1 MGQLFRKTFAIHQG
15 EELRA
20 LLMLAYIFLVISSLL
35 IIKPV
40 GNALFLSQFGVA
52 QLPAAFI
59 LVAVFAA
66 LITILYSRLARKLP
80 LNILVIRSLYTFII
94 CLAVFRV
101 LFYIRPLE
109 SLALYLFYIW
119 VAIFALIATSQFWV
133 LANLVFNAREARR
146 LFGFIGSG
154 GIAGGIFGGYL
165 TNFLAPLIG
174 TANLL
179 FVCIFFLYLCIPITQ
194 TVWRH
199 SLEGG
204 SDFQTP
210 QELSAHPLLYPFKL
224 LRKSPLLTLL
234 AGLVGISVLT
244 AKVVDYEFSAVAAA
258 HIADQD
264 KLAAFFGFW
273 LSNLNIVSL
282 LIQLFV
288 TRRVVGVFGVGTSL
302 FFLPVG
308 ILLGAFAILAFPA
321 LWAAV
326 LLKVSDGSL
335 KQSIN
340 RSGMELL
347 ALPVPAEIKNQAKT
361 FIDVFIDSFATGVG
375 GILLSIFAVG
385 LGFSVRQVSLIII
398 VLVVAWLYL
407 VVQIRR
413 EYLRSFRRKIG
424 REKEPPAPSAA
435 GLAGESVL
443 GGLIQAL
450 EKGEER
456 QVLPALRMV
465 KEIHNPVFIPSFKK
479 LITHPSRAVRLE
491 VLENIYFYKNGD
503 FLAEV
508 RALVNDP
515 DQEIKTRAIE
525 YLFRHSPG
533 DPIGLAKQYL
543 ANEDYRV
550 RGAAL
555 LAIARESRKNQ
566 ALKEIFRIRELIE
579 ESIRQISRAQD
590 EAQAE
595 FTKIT
600 CARAIGA
607 VNEPALYPHLHAFFG
622 AASPAVLKAAIV
634 GAAQTGQREFIP
646 ELLRCL
652 GNPTVW
658 HYARQALSSF
668 GLNLIDML
676 ASYLENPET
685 EPAIRRNIPRV
696 LASMGVQKSVEVLLR
711 HLDQPNSDIRD
722 AVLKGLTRLRVKF
735 PHLKFDESRVSR
747 QIGAECENYLENLAM
762 QQALAA
768 PEAPVQQSGQPQE
781 GTESRQ
787 KLEKTLGRQ
796 LEQNLE
802 RIFRLLI
809 LLYPSEDIY
818 SAYLG
823 IQKTGAPEVQA
834 SALEFLEN
842 LLEPGLK
849 RTLIP
854 ILETVIRETTPA
866 DLLKRFDIRV
876 PSRLEIYPTR

>member
-1 MGQLFRKTFAIHQG
+1 MGQLFRKTFGVHQG
-15 EELRA
+15 EELRS

-40 GNALFLSQFGVA
+40 SNALFLSQFGVA

-66 LITILYSRLARKLP
+66 LVTIFYSRLARKIP
-80 LNILVIRSLYTFII
+80 LNTLVIRSLYTFII

-109 SLALYLFYIW
+109 SLAQYLFYIW
-119 VAIFALIATSQFWV
+119 VAIFALVATSQFWV
-133 LANLVFNAREARR
+133 LANLVFNAREAKR

-174 TANLL
+174 TENLL
-179 FVCIFFLYLCIPITQ
+179 FVCIFLLYLCIPITR
-194 TVWRH
+194 TVWMR
-199 SLEGG
+199 SVEGSG
-204 SDFQTP
+204 DFQP
-210 QELSAHPLLYPFKL
+210 QAQELSAHPLIYPFKL
-224 LRKSPLLTLL
+224 IRKSQLLTLL
-234 AGLVGISVLT
+234 AGLVGISVLA

-258 HIADQD
+258 SIMGQD
-264 KLAAFFGFW
+264 ELAAFFGFW

-288 TRRVVGVFGVGTSL
+288 TRRVIGVLGVGPSL

-308 ILLGAFAILAFPA
+308 ILLGAVSILLFPV

-347 ALPVPAEIKNQAKT
+347 TLPVPVEIKNQAKT

-385 LGFSVRQVSLIII
+385 LSFSVRQVSLIII
-398 VLVVAWLYL
+398 VLVAAWLYL

-413 EYLRSFRRKIG
+413 EYIRSFRRKIE
-424 REKEPPAPSAA
+424 REKELPAQPKPDVTS
-435 GLAGESVL
+435 ESVL
-443 GGLIQAL
+443 GGLVRVL
-450 EKGEER
+450 EKGEEA
-456 QVLPALRMV
+456 QVLPLLKMV
-465 KEIHNPVFIPSFKK
+465 KEIQDPGLIPSFKK
-479 LITHPSRAVRLE
+479 LITHTSRAVRLE
-491 VLENIYFYKNGD
+491 VLENIYFYKNGQ
-503 FLAEV
+503 FLTEV
-508 RALVNDP
+508 RGLVNDP

-525 YLFRHSPG
+525 YLFRHSPD
-533 DPIGLAKQYL
+533 DPIGLVKHYL
-543 ANEDYRV
+543 ADENYRV

-555 LAIARESRKNQ
+555 LAAARESRKNQ
-566 ALKEIFRIRELIE
+566 SLKGTFRIRELIE
-579 ESIRQISRAQD
+579 ENIKQIPRQHN

-595 FTKIT
+595 FTKIN

-607 VNEPALYPHLHAFFG
+607 VNESVLYPHLHVFL
-622 AASPAVLKAAIV
+622 AASSPAVLKAAIV

-646 ELLRCL
+646 ALIRCL
-652 GNPTVW
+652 GNPPVR

-668 GLNLIDML
+668 GLEIIDML
-676 ASYLENPET
+676 ASYLEHPET
-685 EPAIRRNIPRV
+685 EPAIRRYIPRV
-696 LASMGVQKSVEVLLR
+696 LASMGVQKSVGVLLR
-711 HLDQPNSDIRD
+711 HLDQPDPDIRD
-722 AVLKGLTRLRVKF
+722 AVLKGLSRLRVKF
-735 PHLKFDESRVSR
+735 PHLKFDEARVSKR
-747 QIGAECENYLENLAM
+747 IDAECENYLENLAM
-762 QQALAA
+762 LQALSA
-768 PEAPVQQSGQPQE
+768 PKSPAQQPAGPPGGAEA
-781 GTESRQ
+781 R
-787 KLEKTLGRQ
+787 RQ
-796 LEQNLE
+796 LEETIGKRLDRNLE

-809 LLYPSEDIY
+809 LLYPSDDIY

-834 SALEFLEN
+834 SALEFLDN

-849 RTLIP
+849 RMIVP
-854 ILETVIRETTPA
+854 ILETVIREAAPA
-866 DLLKRFDIRV
+866 DLLKRFDIRI
-876 PSRLEIYPTR
+876 PSRVEIM

>member
-1 MGQLFRKTFAIHQG
+1 MGQLFRKTFGIHQG

-40 GNALFLSQFGVA
+40 SNALFLSQFGVA

-59 LVAVFAA
+59 LVAIFAA
-66 LITILYSRLARKLP
+66 LVTILYSRLARKLP
-80 LNILVIRSLYTFII
+80 LNTLVIRSLYTFII

-133 LANLVFNAREARR
+133 LANLVFNAREAKR

-174 TANLL
+174 TENLL
-179 FVCIFFLYLCIPITQ
+179 FVCIFLLYLCIPITR
-194 TVWRH
+194 TVWRR
-199 SLEGG
+199 SVEG
-204 SDFQTP
+204 SDDFQP
-210 QELSAHPLLYPFKL
+210 PAQELSAHPLIYPFKL
-224 LRKSPLLTLL
+224 LRKSQLLTLL
-234 AGLVGISVLT
+234 AGLVGISVLA

-258 HIADQD
+258 SIADQD
-264 KLAAFFGFW
+264 ELAAFFGFW

-282 LIQLFV
+282 LIQLFI
-288 TRRVVGVFGVGTSL
+288 TRRVVGVFGVGASL

-340 RSGMELL
+340 RSGVELL
-347 ALPVPAEIKNQAKT
+347 ALPVPTEVKNQAKT

-385 LGFSVRQVSLIII
+385 LSFSVRQVGLLII
-398 VLVVAWLYL
+398 VLVAAWLYL

-413 EYLRSFRRKIG
+413 EYIRSFRRKIE
-424 REKEPPAPSAA
+424 REKEFPAHPEP

-443 GGLIQAL
+443 GGLIRAL
-450 EKGEER
+450 EKGEET
-456 QVLPALRMV
+456 QVLPALKMV
-465 KEIHNPVFIPSFKK
+465 KEIQNPALIPSFKK
-479 LITHPSRAVRLE
+479 LIAHPSRAVRLE
-491 VLENIYFYKNGD
+491 VLENIYFYKNGE

-508 RALVNDP
+508 RGLVNDP

-525 YLFRHSPG
+525 YLFRHSPA
-533 DPIGLAKQYL
+533 DPVALAKHYL
-543 ANEDYRV
+543 ADEDYRV

-579 ESIRQISRAQD
+579 ASIREIPRVQD

-595 FTKIT
+595 FTKIN

-607 VNEPALYPHLHAFFG
+607 VNEPALYPHLHAFLG

-646 ELLRCL
+646 ALIRCL
-652 GNPTVW
+652 GNPAVW

-668 GLNLIDML
+668 GLNIIDML

-696 LASMGVQKSVEVLLR
+696 LASMGVQKSVGVLLR
-711 HLDQPNSDIRD
+711 HLDQPDPDIRD
-722 AVLKGLTRLRVKF
+722 AVSKGLSRLRVKF
-735 PHLKFDESRVSR
+735 PHLKFDEAQVGR
-747 QIGAECENYLENLAM
+747 QIDAECGNYLQNLAM
-762 QQALAA
+762 LQALAA
-768 PEAPVQQSGQPQE
+768 PESPAPQPGEPRE
-781 GTESRQ
+781 GAESRQ
-787 KLEKTLGRQ
+787 QLEETLGKR
-796 LEQNLE
+796 LDRNLE

-809 LLYPSEDIY
+809 LLYPSDDIY

-834 SALEFLEN
+834 SALEFLDN

-849 RTLIP
+849 RMIIP
-854 ILETVIRETTPA
+854 ILETVIREVAPA
-866 DLLKRFDIRV
+866 DLLKRFDIR
-876 PSRLEIYPTR
+876 T